1 MKNDFCCD
9 GQQCFCFASDTGKNI
24 ENWWTNLYECN
35 KQGRIVKA
43 DLGKSKGN
51 VCTGLFHTA
60 KSGGCAGRSERMY
73 CACL

>member
-1 MKNDFCCD
+1 MISAAMDSSIFY
-9 GQQCFCFASDTGKNI
+9 FTSDTGKNI

-51 VCTGLFHTA
+51 VCAGLFHTA
-60 KSGGCAGRSERMY
+60 KSGGCTGRSE
-73 CACL
+73 